1 METFQ
6 NAINVNGL
14 GDDIFSALIQNAQRK
29 VIDKVMNA
37 AQNGQTS
44 CVIKNKGL
52 TPSFLSRLEQEG
64 VSSME
69 KEDEDCTLLFWEW

>member
-14 GDDIFSALIQNAQRK
+14 SDDIFSALIQNAQRK

-44 CVIKNKGL
+44 CVVKNKGL
-52 TPSFLSRLEQEG
+52 TPSFLSQLEQEG
-64 VSSME
+64 VSNVS